1 MKNYYEFINK
11 SFDKK
16 LQEHAKDV
24 SDVLYE
30 DIIDDEIETL
40 EEPIELN
47 VIDLKGHYTPV
58 ISDDTWDVI
67 IPRTNEMISSLGFSE
82 HTRYDPSHLF
92 YIFINKKGGKDY
104 VFIPRDRTFTEL
116 TDGTSRWNYGNNMT
130 TKELQAF
137 FKNNVSPKIQGWV
150 IKKFPKTY
158 GRSLRIMNAAQDIL
172 ESINYTLVYKNGS
185 SINDLSPGNDNDSWR
200 ILREV
205 KEKIKKIIVEDG
217 VIELESGIFERFV
230 EVTEVVLPSSLK
242 KIGKDCFSQCYKLI
256 SITLPEGLTKIGE
269 SAFSFSGIEEI
280 NFPESLVE
288 IGSGCFAHCSLKNF
302 ELPRGI
308 TAIPRQF
315 MFGARDITKNKII
328 IPDWVTKIGSEA
340 FGYLDGVSFYI
351 PKSVITIDSNAFYKA
366 KDVNVYCEAEERQ
379 PGWHS
384 TNFNDDSIFRDVH
397 VRMPTFHYGAY
408 KPTKAVTEDIN
419 DDEFEILDEP
429 VELGVIS
436 KKDIIGKSKKV
447 FEDSNWEIYQ
457 PQSKQDMRLLSSGTK
472 WLNGYRWNRTDA
484 EYDDVSE
491 ESWNLNYWEKAYIIM
506 NKAKIE
512 KKFLFQRGWG
522 GIYSPSFA
530 RYSCATWVLKQ
541 DSPTM
546 TKWFSDQNFQ
556 FVSKRLK
563 ITLNTKNIKESGTY
577 TYPTDGPIKWGSRA
591 DIHNVVIAPGTRR
604 ITNYSLSNFDVKEID
619 IPDSVTS
626 IGNHSMSHMSLTKLK
641 LPPKL
646 RTIEFGA
653 FYENEGL
660 TSVVI
665 PGSVT
670 KIERAILGNCK
681 NLSKVYIPASVK
693 TLERGMFDS
702 WPEAE
707 GSKNI
712 TVYCEADSKP
722 EGWDKD
728 WFSVG
733 GRYFNWNTHQYEEPK
748 RQVNVVW
755 GVKSIPSD
763 MKD

>member
-30 DIIDDEIETL
+30 DIIDDEIEPL
-40 EEPIELN
+40 DEPIELN
-47 VIDLKGHYTPV
+47 VVDLKGHYTPV

-67 IPRTNEMISSLGFSE
+67 IPRTNEMVNSLGFSDGAK
-82 HTRYDPSHLF
+82 YDPTHLF
-92 YIFINKKGGKDY
+92 YVFINKKGGKDY
-104 VFIPRDRTFTEL
+104 VLIPMHKVFTEL
-116 TDGTSRWNYGNNMT
+116 TGETSVWAFEKNMT
-130 TKELQAF
+130 IGQAQTF
-137 FKNNVSPKIQGWV
+137 LRDNMSPKIQNWI

-158 GRSLRIMNAAQDIL
+158 GYGLRLMNAAQDIVK
-172 ESINYTLVYKNGS
+172 SINYTLIYKNSS
-185 SINDLSPGNDNDSWR
+185 SIDVLSPGDDVDSWR
-200 ILREV
+200 ILRLA
-205 KEKIKKIIVEDG
+205 KGKIKKIVVEDG
-217 VIELESGIFERFV
+217 VIELESGIFEGFT

-242 KIGKDCFSQCYKLI
+242 KIGERCFSRCSKLI
-256 SITLPEGLTKIGE
+256 SITLPEGLTKIGAE
-269 SAFSFSGIEEI
+269 AFKFSNLEEI

-288 IGSGCFAHCSLKNF
+288 IGSGCFAHSSLKNF

-308 TAIPRQF
+308 TAIPNQF
-315 MFGARDITKNKII
+315 MFGARDITKYKII

-351 PKSVITIDSNAFYKA
+351 PKSVITIESNAFFYA
-366 KDVNVYCEAEERQ
+366 AGVNVYCEAEERQ
-379 PGWHS
+379 PGWDTSNFES
-384 TNFNDDSIFRDVH
+384 TYSSNGRV
-397 VRMPTFHYGAY
+397 VPTFHYGAY
-408 KPTKAVTEDIN
+408 NPTKAVTEDIN
-419 DDEFEILDEP
+419 DDELEILDEP
-429 VELGVIS
+429 IELSVIS

-472 WLNGYRWNRTDA
+472 WLVGYRWNRADA

-491 ESWNLNYWEKAYIIM
+491 ESWNLNYWEKAYVIM
-506 NKAKIE
+506 NKSKIE

-522 GIYSPSFA
+522 GIYSPSLA

-541 DSPTM
+541 ASPTM

-577 TYPTDGPIKWGSRA
+577 TYPTDGAIEWGSRA
-591 DIHNVVIAPGTRR
+591 DIHNVVIVPGTRR

-619 IPDSVTS
+619 IPDSVTA
-626 IGNHSMSHMSLTKLK
+626 IGNHSMSRMGLTKLK

-646 RTIEFGA
+646 RTIEYGA

-707 GSKNI
+707 GSKTI

-733 GRYFNWNTHQYEEPK
+733 GRYYNWTTTQYEEPK
-748 RQVNVVW
+748 RQVNVIW